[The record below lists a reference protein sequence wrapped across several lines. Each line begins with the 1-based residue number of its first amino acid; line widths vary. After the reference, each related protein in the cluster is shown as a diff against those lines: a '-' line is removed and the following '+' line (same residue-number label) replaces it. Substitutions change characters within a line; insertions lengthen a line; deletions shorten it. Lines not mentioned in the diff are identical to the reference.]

1 MTGLR
6 SAGRVRQR
14 ASSPCETAAHLELK
28 ELLNDLASIRS
39 RYDTLVTKHG
49 HMCHTAPQV
58 LLHLDVLDDVWLEDG
73 VDRKQKWWTRYVYIA
88 HPYHVEIACE
98 TLGPSNS
105 VFVGV
110 LFETPTPKLNRSTAA
125 HRTGC
130 SVDRLIA

>member
-1 MTGLR
+1 
-6 SAGRVRQR
+6 
-14 ASSPCETAAHLELK
+14 
-28 ELLNDLASIRS
+28 
-39 RYDTLVTKHG
+39 
-49 HMCHTAPQV
+49 MCHTSPQV
-58 LLHLDVLDDVWLEDG
+58 LFHLDVLDGVWLEDRM
-73 VDRKQKWWTRYVYIA
+73 DRNQKWWTRYVYMYIA